1 MKNENGNYMLYCG
14 DKSYEVTPE
23 VQETLKGAMYWE
35 HCLKL
40 DNIELKMRMKNTR
53 RNGLQTI

>member
-1 MKNENGNYMLYCG
+1 MIDTVATRVMRSL
-14 DKSYEVTPE
+14 PE

-40 DNIELKMRMKNTR
+40 DNIELKNAELADKSN
-53 RNGLQTI
+53 

>member
-40 DNIELKMRMKNTR
+40 DNIEPEKR
-53 RNGLQTI
+53 RTGSKSN

>member
-40 DNIELKMRMKNTR
+40 DNIEKKR
-53 RNGLQTI
+53 RTGSKSN

>member
-23 VQETLKGAMYWE
+23 VQETLLEVGQYRAEK
-35 HCLKL
+35 
-40 DNIELKMRMKNTR
+40 R
-53 RNGLQTI
+53 RTGSKSN

>member
-40 DNIELKMRMKNTR
+40 DNIELKNA
-53 RNGLQTI
+53 